1 MIERTSS
8 GAARAASHTPG
19 PQPPVPAR
27 HAEPRAGHTH
37 AAAPSQ
43 PYAPEG
49 EVHLLDRI
57 AILYRY
63 RRISLAVFVL
73 ATATMMI
80 QGFTNTPIY
89 QARAQLEIQDE
100 RSTAIPGLGNTET
113 QFYEDPEPYYNTQY
127 KILKGRDLTRKVI
140 KKLHLDTVPEFNGT
154 AAQAPTP
161 LTMIADAKN
170 KVWSLVRPA
179 AKVDQEAPR
188 VDETPDESALV
199 SSFIARVDVQP
210 IRGSRL
216 VDVFFTSSDPKF
228 AAVAAICIPPCGAVG
243 CTGPGATPGCRCSG
257 GMVTPSPVR
266 PQLSIASENCT
277 AV

>member
-1 MIERTSS
+1 MID
-8 GAARAASHTPG
+8 
-19 PQPPVPAR
+19 
-27 HAEPRAGHTH
+27 PRASQSPTVPTTP
-37 AAAPSQ
+37 PSQ

-63 RRISLAVFVL
+63 RRICLAVFVL

-100 RSTAIPGLGNTET
+100 RSTAIPGLSNTET

-127 KILKGRDLTRKVI
+127 KILKGRDLTRKVV
-140 KKLHLDTVPEFNGT
+140 KKLHLESVSEFNGT
-154 AAQAPTP
+154 AARAPTP
-161 LTMIADAKN
+161 LTMIADGKN
-170 KVWSLVRPA
+170 QVLSLVRQPA
-179 AKVDQEAPR
+179 AKVDQEAPK
-188 VDETPDESALV
+188 VDESPDESALV

-216 VDVFFTSSDPKF
+216 VDVFFTSTDPKF
-228 AAVAAICIPPCGAVG
+228 AAVAANALVDEY
-243 CTGPGATPGCRCSG
+243 
-257 GMVTPSPVR
+257 VDQNL
-266 PQLSIASENCT
+266 QLKLQSTQNMLDWLQKQL
-277 AV
+277 